1 MKYIPIP
8 INKYTNFRY
17 DDETYKKYK
26 RLYDCLPAEV
36 AEKVLSCLDK
46 YKDLKDVSKYG
57 KSPGKSPEEI
67 PSETNETKYGYHQ
80 EGKYDYDS
88 DFSLYDPLDTESED
102 SEEINIESRGNDIF
116 DCEI

>member
-36 AEKVLSCLDK
+36 AEKVLSYLDK
-46 YKDLKDVSKYG
+46 YKDLKDVSKYRESSPKEILPV
-57 KSPGKSPEEI
+57 KS
-67 PSETNETKYGYHQ
+67 NETKYGYHQ

-88 DFSLYDPLDTESED
+88 DFSLYDSSDSSDSESEMKY
-102 SEEINIESRGNDIF
+102 NDIF